1 MILFCYL
8 LCLSLLP
15 MGTMS
20 EILLSQSNPE
30 IRKPGESVKITCKTS
45 GFNLADV
52 YMHWV
57 RQAPGGGL
65 EWVGRIDPA
74 DGGTIYL
81 SSLQERFKIT
91 TENSIGTVYLEI
103 SHLTLEDTATYYC
116 ARDTVEKGRDL
127 PKISSCNDSLIT
139 QW

>member
-8 LCLSLLP
+8 LCLSLP

-20 EILLSQSNPE
+20 QILLTQSNPE

-45 GFNLADV
+45 GFNLASV

-65 EWVGRIDPA
+65 QWIRRIDPENG
-74 DGGTIYL
+74 DTKYL
-81 SSLQERFKIT
+81 SSLQERLKVT
-91 TENSIGTVYLEI
+91 TDNSISTVYLEI
-103 SHLTLEDTATYYC
+103 SRLMLEDTATYYC
-116 ARDTVEKGRDL
+116 ARDTVEKVREPPI
-127 PKISSCNDSLIT
+127 PK
-139 QW
+139 